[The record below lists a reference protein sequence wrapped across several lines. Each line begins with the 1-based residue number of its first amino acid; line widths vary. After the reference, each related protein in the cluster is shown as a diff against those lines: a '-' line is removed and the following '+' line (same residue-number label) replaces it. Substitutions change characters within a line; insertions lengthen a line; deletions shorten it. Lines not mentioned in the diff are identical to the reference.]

1 MVDPVLSRER
11 VEQLRDIGVLTSM
24 FFDAA
29 ETERRLPAVVRKQTR
44 AAWPDYPD
52 EPDAYGWTDE
62 EVRLGPASA
71 KAIEDYN
78 LALNLTFLMG
88 EQDRKLVWN
97 VAHSAAFRTRGA
109 QWRSLSQKMGV
120 AAPTVRRRF
129 EYAILR
135 LWQLIGH
142 MATTGVPNSAK
153 SDNLLIRCGS

>member
-24 FFDAA
+24 FFEAA

-52 EPDAYGWTDE
+52 EADAYGWTDE

-97 VAHSAAFRTRGA
+97 FVAEDGCRGA
-109 QWRSLSQKMGV
+109 NGSTSVRVRDPSLVATNWPHGHDRCSQQ
-120 AAPTVRRRF
+120 R
-129 EYAILR
+129 
-135 LWQLIGH
+135 
-142 MATTGVPNSAK
+142 
-153 SDNLLIRCGS
+153 